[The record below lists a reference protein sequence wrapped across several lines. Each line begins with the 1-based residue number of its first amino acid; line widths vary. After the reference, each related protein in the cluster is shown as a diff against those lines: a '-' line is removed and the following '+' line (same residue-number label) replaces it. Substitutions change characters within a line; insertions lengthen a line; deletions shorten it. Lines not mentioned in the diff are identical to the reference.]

1 MNENILNPKFGY
13 TFADLFVSGKLKN
26 LSEDFYKYFESANS
40 EKFEEFKKY
49 RDSLGEGYTYIQASE
64 VIMNSSVYLS
74 DFLGELFNVQEHL
87 AKYVDEAQYNED
99 IFLFKKEFVQ
109 RKVFRRFK
117 PADLENI
124 NWSELDAF
132 VTKIKLCFADKLDFD
147 IDEEKFTAR
156 FVNELAELEKNYR
169 WFYEGDKFAPENFQ
183 IPDNYK
189 ACAAKLLP
197 EIKISSG
204 IAEDEK
210 EYDNI
215 KFLMEKIM
223 QWVFA
228 KRNYDSNAAKW
239 VSYFEPEKLD
249 FDHLVHVETPEPNF
263 PEKLEGEE
271 KHFIQRNGF
280 ELHDHQMTERQI
292 LNQVDY
298 CMYCH
303 DREKDSCSK
312 GLTDRFGALKANPLG
327 IELTGCPLNEK
338 ISEAHLLRKSGRP
351 LSALAIVAIDNPMCP
366 GTGHRICNDCMKG
379 CIYQK
384 QDPVNIPQV
393 ETNTLRDVVNLP
405 YGFEIYTLLTRWNPI
420 NIKRP
425 YAQEY
430 NGKNVMV
437 VGMGPAGYTLSHH
450 LLNAGFGV
458 TGIDGLKIEP
468 LFGEYT
474 GINPLTNER
483 TEPKAVKD
491 FSKEIEQELDKR
503 ILQGFGGV
511 TEYGITVRWNKNFL
525 SMIYVNLARR
535 NNFRLYDG
543 VRFGSSVKIDDAWE
557 MGFDHI
563 AIAAGAGQP
572 TIVDM
577 KNNLAKGVRKSTDYL
592 MSLQLSGASKDDN
605 LTSTMI
611 QLPAVII
618 GGGLTAIDTTTETAA
633 YYPVQVKRVLD
644 RYEKITAEKG
654 EEYFWG
660 TFNEQGNE
668 ENKEIIKTFIAHGKE
683 VRAEEELAKIENRKT
698 NYIDLVRKFGGV
710 SLVYRKRMQ
719 DSPAYRLNHE
729 EIKEALEQGV
739 YFVENL
745 SPTEVVKD
753 KYGRAEKVIFE
764 KQTVEKTE
772 DGKIKYRSSGE
783 FIEMPAKTVQV
794 AAGTSPNSMYEFE
807 NPETFQMDAKWQYF
821 KTFKPV
827 KGDDG
832 KYSLEAVST
841 KEDGFFTSYNK
852 NGKFISFYGDIHPKY
867 VGSVVKAMASAKKGS
882 WDVVD
887 ILKNEEGKFKTSK
900 EFFDITDEKFVARVH
915 SVKRLND
922 KTIELIIKSKSGAD
936 KFNAG
941 QFYKLQ
947 NYEVLSEK
955 KNGISKAFE
964 GVALAGISADK
975 EKGLVKFVVVERGI
989 STSLIH
995 NLKEGEK
1002 VFLMGPTG
1010 STPKISTGQNVLI
1023 AGGGSGNAVLLSV
1036 AQELKK
1042 QNNNVLYFAGYR
1054 KNDEVF
1060 DREIIENSSDKVIWC
1075 SEEGEIS
1082 PAREQDSFFKGTII
1096 EGIKNYVG
1104 QNKDLKQINKIIT
1117 AGSPE
1122 MMQGI
1127 RDARKTFLKEYLNG
1141 HEAVAN
1147 INSPMQCM
1155 MKAVCARCLLRNV
1168 DPETG
1173 KEKFV
1178 YSCECQEQKLD
1189 EIDFSN
1195 LEERLEMN
1203 APMEKLNR
1211 LYYECFV
1218 K

>member
-13 TFADLFVSGKLKN
+13 TFADLFVSDKLRN

-49 RDSLGEGYTYIQASE
+49 RDSQGEGYTYIQASE

-74 DFLGELFNVQEHL
+74 DFIGELFNVQEHL
-87 AKYVDEAQYNED
+87 SKYVEEAHYNED

-117 PADLENI
+117 PEDLEKI
-124 NWSELDAF
+124 NWPELDAF
-132 VTKIKLCFADKLDFD
+132 ISKIKLLFADKLDFNV
-147 IDEEKFTAR
+147 DEEKYTAR
-156 FVNELAELEKNYR
+156 FVNQLAELEKNYR

-183 IPDNYK
+183 IPEESK
-189 ACAAKLLP
+189 ILASTLIS
-197 EIKISSG
+197 EIKNQSG
-204 IAEDEK
+204 MDASE
-210 EYDNI
+210 EYGNI

-223 QWVFA
+223 EWVFA
-228 KRNYDSNAAKW
+228 KRHYNKDAAKW

-249 FDHLVHVETPEPNF
+249 FEHLVHVEIPEPNF
-263 PEKLEGEE
+263 PQKFEGDEA
-271 KHFIQRNGF
+271 HFIERKGF
-280 ELHDHQMTERQI
+280 ELHDHPMNERQI

-312 GLTDRFGALKANPLG
+312 GLTDRFGVLKSNPLG

-338 ISEAHLLRKSGRP
+338 ISEAHLLRKSGFP
-351 LSALAIVAIDNPMCP
+351 LAALSIVAIDNPMCP

-384 QDPVNIPQV
+384 QEPVNIPQV
-393 ETNTLRDVVNLP
+393 ETNTLKDVIRLP
-405 YGFEIYTLLTRWNPI
+405 YGYEIYTLLTRWNPI

-425 YAQEY
+425 YALDY
-430 NGKNVMV
+430 NGKNILV

-450 LLNAGFGV
+450 LLNAGYGV
-458 TGIDGLKIEP
+458 TGIDALKIEP

-474 GINPLTNER
+474 GINPKANPLTNER

-491 FSKEIEQELDKR
+491 FYSEIEQELDKR

-511 TEYGITVRWNKNFL
+511 TEYGITVRWDKNFL
-525 SMIYVNLARR
+525 SMIYINLARR

-543 VRFGSSVKIDDAWE
+543 VRFGSSLTIDDAWE

-563 AIAAGAGQP
+563 GLAAGAGAP
-572 TIVDM
+572 TIVNM

-592 MSLQLSGASKDDN
+592 MSLQLSGASKDDS

-633 YYPVQVKRVLD
+633 YYPVQVKRVLA

-654 EEYFWG
+654 EEFFWS
-660 TFNEQGNE
+660 TFNEE
-668 ENKEIIKTFIAHGKE
+668 DKDIIKTFIEHGKE
-683 VRAEEELAKIENRKT
+683 VRNEEELAKLENRKT
-698 NYIDLVRKFGGV
+698 NYIKLVRKFGGV

-745 SPTEVVKD
+745 SPVEIVKD

-764 KQTVEKTE
+764 KQTVETDE
-772 DGKIKYRSSGE
+772 NGKIKHRNSGE

-794 AAGTSPNSMYEFE
+794 AAGTSPNTVYEKEYPDTFE
-807 NPETFQMDAKWQYF
+807 LDEWKQYF
-821 KTFKPV
+821 KSFKINKTEAGSLHMEPAA
-827 KGDDG
+827 KKDD
-832 KYSLEAVST
+832 A
-841 KEDGFFTSYNK
+841 FFTSYNK
-852 NGKFISFYGDIHPKY
+852 NGKYISFYGDNHPKY

-882 WDVVD
+882 RDV
-887 ILKNEEGKFKTSK
+887 IELLKDEKGKYETSDEFFKITNEKFKSL
-900 EFFDITDEKFVARVH
+900 VH
-915 SVKRLND
+915 SVKRLNARA
-922 KTIELIIKSKSGAD
+922 IELVIKNKAGAE
-936 KFNAG
+936 KFRPG
-941 QFYKLQ
+941 QFFKLQ
-947 NYEVLSEK
+947 NYEALSEK
-955 KNGISKAFE
+955 KKGISTAFE
-964 GVALAGISADK
+964 GVALAPISADI
-975 EKGLVKFVVVERGI
+975 ESGLIKFVIVEEGV
-989 STSLIH
+989 STSLAA
-995 NLKEGEK
+995 NLQEGDR
-1002 VFLMGPTG
+1002 VLLMGPAG
-1010 STPKISTGQNVLI
+1010 APSIIPENQNVLI

-1036 AQELKK
+1036 AKALKE
-1042 QNNNVLYFAGYR
+1042 QNNNVIYFAGYR
-1054 KNDEVF
+1054 KNDDVF
-1060 DREIIENSSDKVIWC
+1060 DREIIEASSDKVIWC
-1075 SEEGEIS
+1075 SEEGEINPS
-1082 PAREQDSFFKGTII
+1082 RDNDSFYRGNIL
-1096 EGIKNYVG
+1096 EGIKNYAST
-1104 QNKDLKQINKIIT
+1104 NTDLKNINKLIT

-1122 MMQGI
+1122 MMKEI
-1127 RDARKTFLKEYLNG
+1127 REARRTFLKEYLNG
-1141 HEAVAN
+1141 HDAVAN
-1147 INSPMQCM
+1147 VNSPMQCM
-1155 MKAVCARCLLRNV
+1155 MKEVCAQCLQRNI

-1173 KEKFV
+1173 KEKYI

-1189 EIDFSN
+1189 EVDFSN
-1195 LEERLEMN
+1195 LDERLAMN
-1203 APMEKLNR
+1203 SPMEKLNR
-1211 LYYECFV
+1211 IYYECFV

>member
-13 TFADLFVSGKLKN
+13 TFADLFVSEKLKN
-26 LSEDFYKYFESANS
+26 LSEDFYKYFEQSDS
-40 EKFEEFKKY
+40 EKFAAFKKY

-74 DFLGELFNVQEHL
+74 DFLGELFLVQNHL
-87 AKYVDEAQYNED
+87 SKYVEEAKYDAD

-117 PADLENI
+117 PDDLSKI
-124 NWSELDAF
+124 NWVELDAF
-132 VTKIKLCFADKLDFD
+132 IGKIKLCFAGKLDYNT
-147 IDEEKFTAR
+147 DEEKYTAR

-183 IPDNYK
+183 IPESSK
-189 ACAAKLLP
+189 TLAAKL
-197 EIKISSG
+197 
-204 IAEDEK
+204 IAEIENKTEDEYANVK
-210 EYDNI
+210 L
-215 KFLMEKIM
+215 LMEKVM
-223 QWVFA
+223 EWVFA
-228 KRNYDSNAAKW
+228 KRHYDSKAAKW

-249 FDHLVHVETPEPNF
+249 FDHLVHVEIPDANF
-263 PEKLEGEE
+263 PEKFEGDE
-271 KHFIQRNGF
+271 KHFIERNGF
-280 ELHDHQMTERQI
+280 ELHDHRMNEREI
-292 LNQVDY
+292 MNQVDY

-312 GLTDRFGALKANPLG
+312 GLTDRFGVLKSNPLG

-338 ISEAHLLRKSGRP
+338 ISEAHLLRKSGMP
-351 LSALAIVAIDNPMCP
+351 LAALAIVAIDNPMCP

-384 QDPVNIPQV
+384 QEPVNIPQV

-425 YAQEY
+425 YAEEY
-430 NGKNVMV
+430 NGKNVLV
-437 VGMGPAGYTLSHH
+437 VGMGPAGYTLAHH

-511 TEYGITVRWNKNFL
+511 TEYGITVRWDKNFL

-535 NNFRLYDG
+535 NNFRMYDG
-543 VRFGSSVKIDDAWE
+543 VRFGSSIKIEDAWE

-563 AIAAGAGQP
+563 AIAAGAGMP

-592 MSLQLSGASKDDN
+592 MSLQLTGASKNDN

-633 YYPVQVKRVLD
+633 YYPVQVKRVLE
-644 RYEKITAEKG
+644 RYEKIAAEKG
-654 EEYFWG
+654 EDYFWKE
-660 TFNEQGNE
+660 FNEE
-668 ENKEIIKTFIAHGKE
+668 DKDIVKTFIEHGRE
-683 VRAEEELAKIENRKT
+683 VRAEEELAKLENRKT
-698 NYIDLVRKFGGV
+698 DYINLIRKFGGV

-729 EIKEALEQGV
+729 EIVEALEQGV

-745 SPTEVVKD
+745 SPAEIIKD

-764 KQTVEKTE
+764 KQLVEKTE
-772 DGKIKYRSSGE
+772 DGKVKYRSSGE

-821 KTFKPV
+821 KTFRPV
-827 KGDDG
+827 KGEDG
-832 KYSLEAVST
+832 QFSLEEVST

-852 NGKFISFYGDIHPKY
+852 DGKYISFYGDNHPKY
-867 VGSVVKAMASAKKGS
+867 VGSVVKAMASSKKGAV
-882 WDVVD
+882 DVTEV
-887 ILKNEEGKFKTSK
+887 LKNREGKFKSAK
-900 EFFDITDEKFVARVH
+900 DFFDITDEKFIARVH
-915 SVKRLND
+915 SINRLNER
-922 KTIELIIKSKSGAD
+922 TVELVVKNKSGAE
-936 KFNAG
+936 KFKAG
-941 QFYKLQ
+941 QFFKLQ
-947 NYEVLSEK
+947 NYETLSEK
-955 KNGISKAFE
+955 KNGITIAFE
-964 GVALAGISADK
+964 GVALAAVRTDK
-975 EKGLVKFVVVERGI
+975 ESGLINFVVVEEGV
-989 STSLIH
+989 STSMIQ

-1010 STPKISTGQNVLI
+1010 NPSNIPENQNVLI
-1023 AGGGSGNAVLLSV
+1023 AGGGSGNAVLLSI
-1036 AQELKK
+1036 AKALKE

-1054 KNDEVF
+1054 KNEDVF
-1060 DREIIENSSDKVIWC
+1060 DRDIIESSSDKVIWC
-1075 SEEGEIS
+1075 SEEGEINTS
-1082 PAREQDSFFKGTII
+1082 REQDIFFSGNII

-1104 QNKDLKQINKIIT
+1104 TNTDLRKINKIIT
-1117 AGSPE
+1117 AGSPG
-1122 MMQGI
+1122 MMEAI
-1127 RDARKTFLKEYLNG
+1127 RDARKTFLKDYLSG

-1147 INSPMQCM
+1147 VNSPMQCM
-1155 MKAVCARCLLRNV
+1155 MKAVCAQCLQRNI

-1173 KEKFV
+1173 KEKYV

-1189 EIDFSN
+1189 EVDFSN
-1195 LEERLEMN
+1195 LDERLSMN
-1203 APMEKLNR
+1203 SPIEKLNR
-1211 LYYECFV
+1211 IYYECFV

>member
-13 TFADLFVSGKLKN
+13 AFADLFVSEKLKN
-26 LSEDFYKYFESANS
+26 LCDDFYKFFETANP

-49 RDSLGEGYTYIQASE
+49 RDSQGEGYTYIQASE

-74 DFLGELFNVQEHL
+74 DFLGELFLVQNHL
-87 AKYVDEAQYNED
+87 LKYTEEAKYNED

-117 PADLENI
+117 TEDLEKI
-124 NWSELDAF
+124 NWPELDAF
-132 VTKIKLCFADKLDFD
+132 ISKIKLLFADKLDFNV
-147 IDEEKFTAR
+147 DEEKYTAR
-156 FVNELAELEKNYR
+156 FINNLAELEKNYR

-183 IPDNYK
+183 IPDESK
-189 ACAAKLLP
+189 SLAATL
-197 EIKISSG
+197 IS
-204 IAEDEK
+204 EVKNEVDDEYGK
-210 EYDNI
+210 I
-215 KFLMEKIM
+215 KFLMEKVM
-223 QWVFA
+223 EWVFA
-228 KRNYDSNAAKW
+228 KRHYDKDAAKW

-249 FDHLVHVETPEPNF
+249 FDHLVHVEIPEPNF
-263 PEKLEGEE
+263 PEKFEGDEA
-271 KHFIQRNGF
+271 HFIERNGF
-280 ELHDHQMTERQI
+280 ELHDHPMTERQI

-312 GLTDRFGALKANPLG
+312 GLTDRFGVLKTNPLG

-338 ISEAHLLRKSGRP
+338 ISEAHLLRKSGFP
-351 LSALAIVAIDNPMCP
+351 LAALSIVAIDNPMCP

-384 QDPVNIPQV
+384 QEPVNIPQV
-393 ETNTLRDVVNLP
+393 ETNTLKDVVRLP

-425 YAQEY
+425 YALDY
-430 NGKNVMV
+430 NGKNVLV

-450 LLNAGFGV
+450 LLNAGYGV

-491 FSKEIEQELDKR
+491 FYTEIEQELDKR

-511 TEYGITVRWNKNFL
+511 TEYGITVRWDKNFL

-535 NNFRLYDG
+535 NNFRMYDG

-563 AIAAGAGQP
+563 AIAAGAGMP

-592 MSLQLSGASKDDN
+592 MSLQLSGASKEDN

-644 RYEKITAEKG
+644 RYEKISSAKG
-654 EEYFWG
+654 EDYFWS
-660 TFNEQGNE
+660 TFNEE
-668 ENKEIIKTFIAHGKE
+668 DKEIIKTFIEHGRE
-683 VRAEEELAKIENRKT
+683 VKNEEELAKLENRKT
-698 NYIDLVRKFGGV
+698 NYINLIRKFGGV

-739 YFVENL
+739 YFIENL
-745 SPTEVVKD
+745 SPTEIVKD
-753 KYGRAEKVIFE
+753 KYGRAEKIIFE
-764 KQTVEKTE
+764 KQLVEKTE
-772 DGKIKYRSSGE
+772 DGKIKHRSSGE

-807 NPETFQMDAKWQYF
+807 NPETFEMDAKWQYF

-827 KGDDG
+827 KGEDG
-832 KYSLEAVST
+832 QFSLEEVSI

-852 NGKFISFYGDIHPKY
+852 NGKFISFYGDNHPKY

-882 WDVVD
+882 WDVVE
-887 ILKNEEGKFKTSK
+887 ILKNKEGKFKTSK
-900 EFFDITDEKFVARVH
+900 EFFDITDEKFIARVH
-915 SVKRLND
+915 SLKKLND
-922 KTIELIIKSKSGAD
+922 RTVELIVKSKSGSE
-936 KFNAG
+936 KFLPG
-941 QFYKLQ
+941 QFFKLQ

-955 KNGISKAFE
+955 KNGISTAFE
-964 GVALAGISADK
+964 GIALAGISADK
-975 EKGLVKFVVVERGI
+975 ESGLIKFVVIERGV
-989 STSLIH
+989 STSLMG
-995 NLKEGEK
+995 NLQEGEK
-1002 VFLMGPTG
+1002 VLLMGPTG
-1010 STPKISTGQNVLI
+1010 NTPKISSGQNVLI

-1060 DREIIENSSDKVIWC
+1060 DKEIIESSSDKVVWC
-1075 SEEGEIS
+1075 SEEGEINPS
-1082 PAREQDSFFKGTII
+1082 REQDSFFKGTII
-1096 EGIKNYVG
+1096 EGIKNYIG
-1104 QNKDLKQINKIIT
+1104 QDIDLKHINKIIT

-1122 MMQGI
+1122 MMKGI

-1141 HEAVAN
+1141 HDAVAN

-1155 MKAVCARCLLRNV
+1155 MKAVCARCLLRNT

-1173 KEKFV
+1173 KEKYV

-1203 APMEKLNR
+1203 APIEKLNR